1 MRRSSGPRRGTG
13 RPPLHDRERR
23 GSAHGEAHTFQGA
36 EGNRMASSFSVKL
49 DLGDLSAGCREGVA
63 REGLGDSDCAVSSPG
78 GGVWAALAAAVGWN
92 RSDTPRSGSPRL
104 GVQGDVADGRS
115 DGRAGTATPHPRR
128 PRAGGGPRPWLCA
141 PPQGPA
147 NRGEAT
153 RVPQTCTNVPAAP
166 SAAPQAGNSPNTRN
180 LGESAEAR
188 SEAGRL
194 TAVKA

>member
-1 MRRSSGPRRGTG
+1 
-13 RPPLHDRERR
+13 
-23 GSAHGEAHTFQGA
+23 
-36 EGNRMASSFSVKL
+36 MASSFSVKL

-115 DGRAGTATPHPRR
+115 DGRAGRRR
-128 PRAGGGPRPWLCA
+128 PTPGGLARGAAPGRGCA
-141 PPQGPA
+141 PHAQGPA